1 MVRLGVL
8 EEVDSEVLDEF
19 GVLVVDC
26 AVDSDVFSGL
36 VTVLVTVVG
45 SGAFS
50 GSPEEQAV
58 RQSAGTA
65 SARVKIC
72 RLCMR
77 SILMDREDFLRLCF
91 RLRRGGGGYRQHA
104 VVKRAIEG
112 SNIDA
117 LRQGDAAS
125 EAGGGLTDHVLAV
138 VFFRLLLAVGG
149 DGEVAVL
156 GIDFEPKNL
165 RELSKIQR
173 NRGE

>member
-1 MVRLGVL
+1 MSFVHAKYLNGPRRF
-8 EEVDSEVLDEF
+8 SETLFPPAE
-19 GVLVVDC
+19 
-26 AVDSDVFSGL
+26 
-36 VTVLVTVVG
+36 
-45 SGAFS
+45 
-50 GSPEEQAV
+50 
-58 RQSAGTA
+58 
-65 SARVKIC
+65 
-72 RLCMR
+72 
-77 SILMDREDFLRLCF
+77 
-91 RLRRGGGGYRQHA
+91 GGGYRQHA